1 MGGLAFE
8 CVVPEEEA
16 IHATTL
22 EIFLPDVSF
31 HLSNIPCQAIWD
43 MITYESPLTST
54 KKKRF
59 GVQFGQL
66 TKTQEAQLR
75 SFIDNHTTSKLE
87 SQPHKQQA
95 EN

>member
-1 MGGLAFE
+1 LAFD
-8 CVVPEEEA
+8 CFVPEEEA

-31 HLSNIPCQAIWD
+31 HLSNIPRQAIWD

-54 KKKRF
+54 KKKPCS
-59 GVQFGQL
+59 VQFGQL
-66 TKTQEAQLR
+66 TKTQEAQHKYFL
-75 SFIDNHTTSKLE
+75 DNHTTPKLE
-87 SQPHKQQA
+87 SQPRKQQA